1 MPKRIA
7 LYARESVDGCSIA
20 DQVVELT
27 KIAESKNGS
36 VVKIYVDQTIFYE
49 KNSDS
54 GIGFRDLCEASR
66 QNAFDLVMVW
76 STDRIGRSL
85 QEFVSFLQAV
95 QKQNIDLYFHKQ
107 ELDTTL
113 SSGKA
118 LFSVCGI
125 FSEFERAIIAERV
138 SAGHQRA
145 LQQGKKLGRP
155 RTSQDIEDQIR
166 LYRDQGMGMRKIA
179 AALKVGVSVVQRVIS
194 SDS

>member
-1 MPKRIA
+1 MLKRVA
-7 LYARESVDGCSIA
+7 LYARESIDGRSIA

-49 KNSDS
+49 KNPDS
-54 GIGFRDLCEASR
+54 GIGFRDLCEASG
-66 QNAFDLVMVW
+66 QNAFDLIMVW

-85 QEFVSFLQAV
+85 QEFVSFLQAI
-95 QKQNIDLYFHKQ
+95 QKQNIDVYFHKQ
-107 ELDTTL
+107 DLDTTL
-113 SSGKA
+113 PSGQA

-125 FSEFERAIIAERV
+125 FADFERAIIAERV

-145 LQQGKKLGRP
+145 LEQGKTLGRP
-155 RTSQDIEDQIR
+155 RTSQEVEDQIR
-166 LYRDQGMGMRKIA
+166 QCRDQGMGMRKIA

-194 SDS
+194 S